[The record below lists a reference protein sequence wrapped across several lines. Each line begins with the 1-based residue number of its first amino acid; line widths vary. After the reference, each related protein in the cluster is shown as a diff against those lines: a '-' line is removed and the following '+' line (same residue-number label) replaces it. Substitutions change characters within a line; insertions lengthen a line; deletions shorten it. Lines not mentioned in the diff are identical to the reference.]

1 MNMNKIINDLTTRCL
16 MRKERRFFMPKNS
29 LSIMLLGILLFSSC
43 GCAGLLVGGG
53 AGAGTVAYLRGE
65 LKSTEEASIDKTW
78 QASQEAIKD
87 LEFVITSKE
96 RENTSS
102 AKLIARDA
110 GDKKI
115 EIELK
120 KVSELL
126 TRVTICVGVFGD
138 EPLSRLILERLK
150 KNLDKGKK

>member
-43 GCAGLLVGGG
+43 GCAVLLVGGG
-53 AGAGTVAYLRGE
+53 VGAGTVAYLKGE

-78 QASQEAIKD
+78 QAAQEAIKD
-87 LEFVITSKE
+87 LEFIVTSKGKDAF
-96 RENTSS
+96 S

-110 GDKKI
+110 GDQKI

-120 KVSELL
+120 KVSEHL
-126 TRVTICVGVFGD
+126 TRVTIRVGVFGD
-138 EPLSRLILERLK
+138 EPLSRLMLERLK

>member
-43 GCAGLLVGGG
+43 GCVALLVGGG
-53 AGAGTVAYLRGE
+53 VGAGTVAYLRGE
-65 LKSTEEASIDKTW
+65 LKSTEEASIDTTW
-78 QASQEAIKD
+78 QASQEALKD
-87 LEFVITSKE
+87 LEFSVTSKE
-96 RENTSS
+96 KDAFS
-102 AKLIARDA
+102 AKLIAH
-110 GDKKI
+110 GVNDKKI

-126 TRVTICVGVFGD
+126 TRVTIRVGVFGD

-150 KNLDKGKK
+150 KHLDKAKK

>member
-1 MNMNKIINDLTTRCL
+1 MA
-16 MRKERRFFMPKNS
+16 KNS
-29 LSIMLLGILLFSSC
+29 LSIMLLGILLFSSS
-43 GCAGLLVGGG
+43 GCVALLVGGG
-53 AGAGTVAYLRGE
+53 AGAGTVAYINGE
-65 LKSTEEASIDKTW
+65 LKSTEEASIDRTW
-78 QASQEAIKD
+78 EAAQEAVKD

-96 RENTSS
+96 KENTSS

-120 KVSELL
+120 KVSEHL
-126 TRVTICVGVFGD
+126 TRVTIRVGVFGD

-150 KNLDKGKK
+150 KSLGKGKK